1 MPLSEVVDCILVVTT
16 NSGYPLDQNL
26 YQAVKGMSAA
36 ARIVKP
42 GGAIICAAECSDG
55 MPDHGNY
62 KDLLQ
67 MHDTPQDLLA
77 MIEAPDFARYDQ
89 WQAQSQA
96 LVQRKAEVY
105 LYSSLPTA
113 TVRSAMLT
121 PTDNIE
127 RTLTALIERFG
138 PDARVA
144 VLPQGPQT
152 VPYVDNVLV

>member
-1 MPLSEVVDCILVVTT
+1 
-16 NSGYPLDQNL
+16 L

-55 MPDHGNY
+55 VPDHGNY

-67 MHDTPQDLLA
+67 MRPTPHELLA
-77 MIEAPDFARYDQ
+77 MIEAPDFACYDQ

-105 LYSSLPTA
+105 LRSSLPDD
-113 TVRSAMLT
+113 TVRDAMLT
-121 PTDNIE
+121 PINDIE
-127 RTLTALIERFG
+127 ETLGELLERFG
-138 PDARVA
+138 PNTRVA
-144 VLPQGPQT
+144 VLPEGPQT
-152 VPYVDNVLV
+152 VPYVAEAVA